1 MSLVMFILHDP
12 EKLPALLDAWKEA
25 GVSGATVLLS
35 TGLGRIAKSPALR
48 DDLPIIPSLD
58 DFLPKVEHYSRT
70 VFTMIEDETVVDKI
84 VAATEKIVGDL
95 CEPDRGLLMVLPVS
109 RVYGLTK
116 YVPPEKPQDLSD

>member
-48 DDLPIIPSLD
+48 DQLAGIVFRPLAM
-58 DFLPKVEHYSRT
+58 LTLTGRT
-70 VFTMIEDETVVDKI
+70 SSVLNITLRIWTF
-84 VAATEKIVGDL
+84 AT
-95 CEPDRGLLMVLPVS
+95 
-109 RVYGLTK
+109 
-116 YVPPEKPQDLSD
+116 